1 MGLSFQEIANKW
13 FEAKKR
19 LLKPSSVSAY
29 HTIVYA
35 GLVPYFENKEINNKS
50 VQQYVIDCTFSK
62 KYSKRTVQDHI
73 NILTYILKEGEN
85 NGLCKAQ
92 KFDVELPSILEMRKR
107 ESRAFSIS
115 DIKKLRSYLVEN
127 SDDNIYNFAIL
138 LSLSLGLRIGEVT
151 ALKFSDFD
159 FRSKMVHISRTSQRV
174 KMFDEVSKLYYSTCI
189 NIGTTK
195 TKSSNRKIPV
205 SETLLNL
212 VEIHLEGKSLD
223 DFVFKSK
230 FTKNPID
237 NRLLRER
244 YYDVLEKLNLQKIT
258 FHGLRHSFASNCI
271 ASNIDIKTTS
281 AMLGHSDIKMTLEIY
296 THPSFE
302 QKKAAVNKL
311 GKLFS

>member
-1 MGLSFQEIANKW
+1 MGLNFQEIAKKW
-13 FEAKKR
+13 FDGKKR
-19 LLKPSSVSAY
+19 LIKPSSVSAY
-29 HTIVYA
+29 HTIVFA
-35 GLVPYFENKEINNKS
+35 GLLPYFSEKEINNQT
-50 VQQYVIDCTFSK
+50 VQQYVIDCTFKK

-73 NILTYILKEGEN
+73 KILTYILKEGEN

-92 KFDVELPSILEMRKR
+92 VFDVELPSILDMRKR

-115 DIKKLRSYLVEN
+115 DIKKLRSYLIDN
-127 SDDNIYNFAIL
+127 SVDNIYNFAIL

-151 ALKFSDFD
+151 GLKFSDFD
-159 FRSKMVHISRTSQRV
+159 FRNKMVHISRTSQRIINY
-174 KMFDEVSKLYYSTCI
+174 DELTGLYRKTLV

-195 TKSSNRKIPV
+195 TKSSNRKVPI

-212 VEIHLEGKSLD
+212 VEIYLEGKSSD
-223 DFVFKSK
+223 DFIFKGK
-230 FTKNPID
+230 FTKMPMD

-244 YYDVLEKLNLQKIT
+244 YYGVLEKLNLPKIT

-311 GKLFS
+311 GKLLS

>member
-1 MGLSFQEIANKW
+1 MGLSFQEIAKKW

-29 HTIVYA
+29 HTIVFA
-35 GLVPYFENKEINNKS
+35 GLVPYFENKIIDNKS
-50 VQQYVIDCTFSK
+50 VQQYVIDCTFKK
-62 KYSKRTVQDHI
+62 KYSKRTVQDHVK
-73 NILTYILKEGEN
+73 ILSYILKEGEN

-92 KFDVELPSILEMRKR
+92 NFDVDLPSILDMRKR
-107 ESRAFSIS
+107 ESKAFSIS
-115 DIKKLRSYLVEN
+115 DIKKLRGYLVEN
-127 SDDNIYNFAIL
+127 SIDNIYNFAIL

-159 FRSKMVHISRTSQRV
+159 FRSKMVHISRTAQRV
-174 KMFDEVSKLYYSTCI
+174 NVYDEVSKLYCSTHI
-189 NIGTTK
+189 NVGTTK

-205 SETLLNL
+205 PETILNITK
-212 VEIHLEGKSLD
+212 IHLEGKSLD

-230 FTKNPID
+230 FTKMPID

-244 YYDVLEKLNLQKIT
+244 YYDVLQKLNLPKIT

-302 QKKAAVNKL
+302 QKKSAINKL

>member
-1 MGLSFQEIANKW
+1 MGLNFQEIAKKW
-13 FEAKKR
+13 LDGKKR
-19 LLKPSSVSAY
+19 LIKPSSVSAY

-35 GLVPYFENKEINNKS
+35 GLVPYFSGKEINNKT
-50 VQQYVIDCTFSK
+50 VQQYVIYCTFEK
-62 KYSKRTVQDHI
+62 EYSKRTVQDHVK
-73 NILTYILKEGEN
+73 ILTYILKEGEK

-92 KFDVELPSILEMRKR
+92 VFDVEFPSILDMRKR

-115 DIKKLRSYLVEN
+115 DIKKLRSYLIDN
-127 SDDNIYNFAIL
+127 SVDNNYNFAIL
-138 LSLSLGLRIGEVT
+138 LGLSFGLRIGEVT
-151 ALKFSDFD
+151 GLKFSDFD
-159 FRSKMVHISRTSQRV
+159 FRSKMVHISRTSQRINV
-174 KMFDEVSKLYYSTCI
+174 YDELTGTKRKTTV

-223 DFVFKSK
+223 DFIFKGK
-230 FTKNPID
+230 FTKMPMD

-244 YYDVLEKLNLQKIT
+244 YYGVLEKLNLQKIT

-302 QKKAAVNKL
+302 QKKAAINKL
-311 GKLFS
+311 GKLLS